1 MVHGY
6 KRFIKRHC
14 KPLCKINA
22 HKQRPYKPGGKGD
35 RHRVNIIIP
44 DIRRFQRLAC
54 HGGYSLGMPPGGDFR
69 HNAAVNLMLG
79 YLRGYYI

>member
-6 KRFIKRHC
+6 QRFIKRHC
-14 KPLCKINA
+14 KPFGKINA

-44 DIRRFQRLAC
+44 DIRRFQRLVC
-54 HGGYSLGMPPGGDFR
+54 HGGYGLGMPPGGDFR
-69 HNAAVNLMLG
+69 HNATVNFMLG
-79 YLRGYYI
+79 YLRGHYI